1 MKDGLIGEFAR
12 KKLEGIQKAFDEGQI
27 TKETRRQ
34 IELIGDERIKGY
46 FLKQL
51 SQTDVDAEI
60 RYHEARIRELKMRKE
75 RRDE

>member
-1 MKDGLIGEFAR
+1 MKDGLIGKFAW
-12 KKLEGIQKAFDEGQI
+12 KKLEGIQKAIDEGRV
-27 TKETRRQ
+27 TEETRQQ

-46 FLKQL
+46 FFKQL